1 MSTTELIDNIKNGD
15 NVTANKTFD
24 RVKELREKTGLGLMD
39 CKKALE
45 EANGD
50 LDLAIEEL
58 RKSSGLKASKKSS
71 RSAAD
76 GLIGIKSFEGKSFMV
91 EINCETDFVA
101 RDDSFNSFMQEVLE
115 IVSSNR
121 DKSLEE
127 LLEEGIE
134 EKREKLVQK
143 LGENIVVRRIAASV
157 DNADSSGVYLH
168 SNNKIGTII
177 SLKEGTE
184 ELAKDI
190 AMHAAATDPMAI
202 SPSDISQDV
211 IDKEREIYVAQS
223 EESGKPAEIVEKMIE
238 GKIRKFLSEVSL
250 TEQEFVKDPTI
261 KINDLLKNNNA
272 SIVGFT
278 RFEVGEG
285 IEVEKVDFASEVM
298 SQIEG

>member
-1 MSTTELIDNIKNGD
+1 MSNIS
-15 NVTANKTFD
+15 ASQ
-24 RVKELREKTGLGLMD
+24 VKELREKTGLGLMD

-50 LDLAIEEL
+50 IDLAVEEL
-58 RKSSGLKASKKSS
+58 RKTSGLKASKKSS

-76 GLIGIKSFEGKSFMV
+76 GLIGIKSSDGKSFMV

-101 RDDSFNSFMQEVLE
+101 RDESFNLFMQEVLE
-115 IVSSNR
+115 IVSTNG

-127 LLEEGIE
+127 LLKSGIE

-143 LGENIVVRRIAASV
+143 LGENIVVRRATASV
-157 DNADSSGVYLH
+157 DNADSSGIYLH

-177 SLKEGTE
+177 SLKGGTE
-184 ELAKDI
+184 EVAKDI

-202 SPSDISQDV
+202 SPSDIPEDV
-211 IDKEREIYVAQS
+211 IEKEREIYKAQS
-223 EESGKPAEIVEKMIE
+223 EESGKPADIVEKMIE
-238 GKIRKFLSEVSL
+238 GKVRKFLSEVSL
-250 TEQEFVKDPTI
+250 TEQDFVKDPGL
-261 KINDLLKNNNA
+261 KINDILKDNDA
-272 SIVGFT
+272 SIIGFT

-285 IEVEKVDFASEVM
+285 IDVEKVDFASEVM

>member
-1 MSTTELIDNIKNGD
+1 MSNIS
-15 NVTANKTFD
+15 ASQ
-24 RVKELREKTGLGLMD
+24 VKELREKTGLGLMD

-76 GLIGIKSFEGKSFMV
+76 GLIGIKSFEGRSFMV

-101 RDDSFNSFMQEVLE
+101 RDDSFNAFMEEVLK
-115 IVSSNR
+115 IISTNA
-121 DKSLEE
+121 DKGLQE
-127 LLEEGIE
+127 LLDESIE
-134 EKREKLVQK
+134 EQREKLVQK
-143 LGENIVVRRIAASV
+143 LGENIVVRRIASS
-157 DNADSSGVYLH
+157 DNNADSSGVYLH

-177 SLKEGTE
+177 SLQGGSE
-184 ELAKDI
+184 EVAKDI

-202 SPSDISQDV
+202 SPSDIPEEV
-211 IDKEREIYVAQS
+211 IEKEREIYKAQS
-223 EESGKPAEIVEKMIE
+223 EESGKPEDIVEKMIE

-250 TEQEFVKDPTI
+250 TEQDFVKDPNKT
-261 KINDLLKNNNA
+261 INDLLKDSNA
-272 SIVGFT
+272 SIVSFT

>member
-1 MSTTELIDNIKNGD
+1 MSNIS
-15 NVTANKTFD
+15 ASQ
-24 RVKELREKTGLGLMD
+24 VKELREKTGLGLMD

-50 LDLAIEEL
+50 LDLAVEEL
-58 RKSSGLKASKKSS
+58 RKTSGLKASKKSS

-76 GLIGIKSFEGKSFMV
+76 GLIGIKSFDGKSFMV

-101 RDDSFNSFMQEVLE
+101 RDDSFNLFMQEVLE
-115 IVSSNR
+115 IVSTNG

-127 LLEEGIE
+127 LLKSGIE

-143 LGENIVVRRIAASV
+143 LGENIVVRRATASV
-157 DNADSSGVYLH
+157 DNSDSSGVYLH

-177 SLKEGTE
+177 SLKGGTE
-184 ELAKDI
+184 EVAKDI

-202 SPSDISQDV
+202 SPSDIPEDV
-211 IDKEREIYVAQS
+211 IEKEREIYKAQS
-223 EESGKPAEIVEKMIE
+223 EESGKPADIVEKMIE

-250 TEQEFVKDPTI
+250 TEQDFVKDPGL
-261 KINDLLKNNNA
+261 KINDILKDNDA
-272 SIVGFT
+272 SIIGFT

>member
-1 MSTTELIDNIKNGD
+1 MSNIS
-15 NVTANKTFD
+15 ASQ
-24 RVKELREKTGLGLMD
+24 VKELREKTGLGLMD

-45 EANGD
+45 EVNGD
-50 LDLAIEEL
+50 LDLAVEEL
-58 RKSSGLKASKKSS
+58 RKTSGLKASKKSS

-76 GLIGIKSFEGKSFMV
+76 GLIGIKSSDGKSFMV

-101 RDDSFNSFMQEVLE
+101 RDDSFNLFMQEVLE
-115 IVSSNR
+115 IVSTNGG
-121 DKSLEE
+121 KSLEE
-127 LLEEGIE
+127 LLKSGIE

-143 LGENIVVRRIAASV
+143 LGENIVVRRATASV
-157 DNADSSGVYLH
+157 DNADSSGIYLH

-177 SLKEGTE
+177 SLKGGTE
-184 ELAKDI
+184 GVAKDI

-202 SPSDISQDV
+202 SPSDIPEDV
-211 IDKEREIYVAQS
+211 IEKEREIYKAQS
-223 EESGKPAEIVEKMIE
+223 EESGKPADIIEKMIE

-250 TEQEFVKDPTI
+250 TEQDFVKDPGL
-261 KINDLLKNNNA
+261 KINDILKDNDA
-272 SIVGFT
+272 SIIGFT

>member
-1 MSTTELIDNIKNGD
+1 MTNIS
-15 NVTANKTFD
+15 ASQ
-24 RVKELREKTGLGLMD
+24 VKELREKTGLGLMD

-50 LDLAIEEL
+50 LDLAVEEL
-58 RKSSGLKASKKSS
+58 RKTSGLKASKKSS

-76 GLIGIKSFEGKSFMV
+76 GLIGIKSLEGKSFMV

-101 RDDSFNSFMQEVLE
+101 RDDSFNSFMLEVLE

-121 DKSLEE
+121 EKSLEE
-127 LLEEGIE
+127 LLEAGIE
-134 EKREKLVQK
+134 DKREKLVQK
-143 LGENIVVRRIAASV
+143 LGENIVVRRITASE
-157 DNADSSGVYLH
+157 DSADSSGVYLH

-177 SLKEGTE
+177 SLKGGTE
-184 ELAKDI
+184 EVAKDI

-202 SPSDISQDV
+202 SPSDISQDL
-211 IDKEREIYVAQS
+211 IEKEREIYKAQS
-223 EESGKPAEIVEKMIE
+223 EESGKPADIVEKMIE

-250 TEQEFVKDPTI
+250 TEQDFVKDPSI

-272 SIVGFT
+272 SIIGFR

>member
-1 MSTTELIDNIKNGD
+1 MTNIS
-15 NVTANKTFD
+15 ASQ
-24 RVKELREKTGLGLMD
+24 VKELREKTGLGLMD

-45 EANGD
+45 ETNGD
-50 LDLAIEEL
+50 LDLAVEEL
-58 RKSSGLKASKKSS
+58 RKTSGLKASKKSS

-76 GLIGIKSFEGKSFMV
+76 GLIGIKSLEGRSFMV

-115 IVSSNR
+115 LVSSNK

-127 LLEEGIE
+127 LLEAGIE

-143 LGENIVVRRIAASV
+143 LGENIVVRRIAVSE
-157 DNADSSGVYLH
+157 DTADYSGVYLH

-177 SLKEGTE
+177 SLKGGTE
-184 ELAKDI
+184 EVAKDI

-202 SPSDISQDV
+202 SPSDISQDL
-211 IDKEREIYVAQS
+211 IEKEREIYKAQS
-223 EESGKPAEIVEKMIE
+223 EESGKPADIVEKMIE

-250 TEQEFVKDPTI
+250 TEQDFVKDPSI
-261 KINDLLKNNNA
+261 KINDILKNNNA
-272 SIVGFT
+272 NILGFT

>member
-1 MSTTELIDNIKNGD
+1 MSNIS
-15 NVTANKTFD
+15 ASQ
-24 RVKELREKTGLGLMD
+24 VKELREKTGLGLMD

-45 EANGD
+45 EANGN

-58 RKSSGLKASKKSS
+58 RKSSGLKASKKSN

-76 GLIGIKSFEGKSFMV
+76 GLIGIKSFEGRSFMV

-101 RDDSFNSFMQEVLE
+101 RDDSFNAFMEEVLE
-115 IVSSNR
+115 IVSSNA
-121 DKSLEE
+121 DKGLQE
-127 LLEEGIE
+127 LLDENIE
-134 EKREKLVQK
+134 EQREKLVQK
-143 LGENIVVRRIAASV
+143 LGENIVVRRLASS
-157 DNADSSGVYLH
+157 DNNADSSGVYLH

-177 SLKEGTE
+177 SLQGGSE
-184 ELAKDI
+184 EVAKDI

-202 SPSDISQDV
+202 SPSDIPEEV
-211 IDKEREIYVAQS
+211 IEKEREIYKAQS
-223 EESGKPAEIVEKMIE
+223 EESGKPEDIVEKMIE

-250 TEQEFVKDPTI
+250 TEQDFVKDPNKT
-261 KINDLLKNNNA
+261 INDLLKDSNA
-272 SIVGFT
+272 SIVSFT

>member
-1 MSTTELIDNIKNGD
+1 MSNIS
-15 NVTANKTFD
+15 ASQ
-24 RVKELREKTGLGLMD
+24 VKELREKTGLGLMD

-76 GLIGIKSFEGKSFMV
+76 GLIGIKSFEGRSFMV

-101 RDDSFNSFMQEVLE
+101 RDDSFNGFMEEVLE
-115 IVSSNR
+115 IVSSNA
-121 DKSLEE
+121 DKDLQE
-127 LLEEGIE
+127 LLDESIE
-134 EKREKLVQK
+134 EQREKLVQK
-143 LGENIVVRRIAASV
+143 LGENIVVRRIASS
-157 DNADSSGVYLH
+157 DNNADSSGVYLH
-168 SNNKIGTII
+168 SNNKIGTIV
-177 SLKEGTE
+177 SLQGGSE
-184 ELAKDI
+184 EVAKDI

-202 SPSDISQDV
+202 SPSDIPAEV
-211 IDKEREIYVAQS
+211 VEKEREIYKAQS
-223 EESGKPAEIVEKMIE
+223 EESGKPEDIVKKMIE

-250 TEQEFVKDPTI
+250 TEQDFVKDPNKT
-261 KINDLLKNNNA
+261 INDLLKDSNA
-272 SIVGFT
+272 SIVSFT

-285 IEVEKVDFASEVM
+285 IEVEKIDFASEVM

>member
-1 MSTTELIDNIKNGD
+1 MSNIS
-15 NVTANKTFD
+15 ASQ
-24 RVKELREKTGLGLMD
+24 VKELREKTGLGLMD

-76 GLIGIKSFEGKSFMV
+76 GLIGIKSFEGRSFMV

-101 RDDSFNSFMQEVLE
+101 RDDSFNGFMEEVLE
-115 IVSSNR
+115 IVSSNA
-121 DKSLEE
+121 DKDLQE
-127 LLEEGIE
+127 LLDESIE
-134 EKREKLVQK
+134 EQREKLVQK
-143 LGENIVVRRIAASV
+143 LGENIVVRRIASS
-157 DNADSSGVYLH
+157 DNNADSSGVYLH
-168 SNNKIGTII
+168 SNNKIGTIV
-177 SLKEGTE
+177 SLQGGSE
-184 ELAKDI
+184 EVAKDI

-202 SPSDISQDV
+202 SPSDIPAEV
-211 IDKEREIYVAQS
+211 VEKEREIYKAQS
-223 EESGKPAEIVEKMIE
+223 EESGKPEDIVEKMIE

-250 TEQEFVKDPTI
+250 TEQDFVKDPNKTI
-261 KINDLLKNNNA
+261 NELLKDSNA
-272 SIVGFT
+272 SIVSFT

-285 IEVEKVDFASEVM
+285 IEVEKIDFASEVM